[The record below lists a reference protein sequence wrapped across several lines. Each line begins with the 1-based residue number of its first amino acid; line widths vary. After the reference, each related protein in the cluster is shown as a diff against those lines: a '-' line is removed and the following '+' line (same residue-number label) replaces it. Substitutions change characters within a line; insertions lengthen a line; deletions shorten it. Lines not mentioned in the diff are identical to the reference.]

1 MPQAL
6 ENINRAQELRGKI
19 NPDNLKDDDYRE
31 LTKYFYIAA
40 MIDKRNNDFLSAV
53 KNSCDCLDSIRQIQ
67 NKQAGDLSATEIAYK
82 QLAELYS
89 PYEKF
94 YRRMDEVTKIRA
106 TLFPSQS
113 KRHHPSKSLLS
124 LRQAFPPSVTLFEIL
139 LHRNRHV
146 RCRRAEAGVQNKI

>member
-1 MPQAL
+1 MLNAVTSWRRNWQELGDSEYRDFSTYHRVLSRTYYQLCNMPQAL
-6 ENINRAQELRGKI
+6 EHIKRAQELRGKI

-40 MIDKRNNDFLSAV
+40 MIDKRNNHFLSAV

-94 YRRMDEVTKIRA
+94 YRRMDEV
-106 TLFPSQS
+106 S
-113 KRHHPSKSLLS
+113 KNSCHFIS
-124 LRQAFPPSVTLFEIL
+124 
-139 LHRNRHV
+139 
-146 RCRRAEAGVQNKI
+146 